1 MLTSEALNGL
11 DLISPFSW
19 GVFRIVRLSSYCML
33 YPNYNKHQTLWI
45 TLTVLFLQLKLL
57 ILCPKRE
64 QIASVITGKNKLR
77 AWSDRTDELGCTP
90 AVCKSVSNKEH
101 VLTVLDYFI
110 KLKWIINWEVSGWIV
125 HKNYSF
131 NVIISPK
138 TCFLRYLPFS
148 PKNLIFNLIKG
159 FTAWQK
165 LKNSLTNLII

>member
-1 MLTSEALNGL
+1 
-11 DLISPFSW
+11 
-19 GVFRIVRLSSYCML
+19 ML

-77 AWSDRTDELGCTP
+77 AWSNRTDELGCTP
-90 AVCKSVSNKEH
+90 VVCKSVSNKEH

-138 TCFLRYLPFS
+138 TCFLNYLPFS
-148 PKNLIFNLIKG
+148 PKTSFATHSRVTTWLKVVDFLNMVPFITCPKLSF
-159 FTAWQK
+159 WQE
-165 LKNSLTNLII
+165 N